1 MIFYLIYISKAAE
14 LMSEQRLKEILDQ
27 SRERNKRLDITGL
40 LLYVEGKF
48 LNATKQQLTRE
59 MSGRF
64 IQVLEG
70 NETQVRELYQLIK
83 HDSKHQQ
90 LIVLK
95 EETIPARNFE
105 EWAMGFCAASIEQQH
120 AGFADLENIFLES
133 GQKDVYNRPLA
144 FLASFYQMSKMK
156 L

>member
-1 MIFYLIYISKAAE
+1 MVFYLIYISKSAE
-14 LMSEQRLKEILDQ
+14 LMSEQQLKEILTQ
-27 SRERNKRLDITGL
+27 SRVRNTRLNITGL

-48 LNATKQQLTRE
+48 LDVTKHQVPRK

-70 NETQVRELYQLIK
+70 NESDVRALYDLIQRDPK
-83 HDSKHQQ
+83 HTNH
-90 LIVLK
+90 IVLK
-95 EETIPARNFE
+95 EEMIPGRNFG
-105 EWAMGFCAASIEQQH
+105 EWAMGCCAASIEQQH
-120 AGFADLENIFLES
+120 AGFADLENVFLES
-133 GQKDVYNRPLA
+133 GGEEICNRPLA